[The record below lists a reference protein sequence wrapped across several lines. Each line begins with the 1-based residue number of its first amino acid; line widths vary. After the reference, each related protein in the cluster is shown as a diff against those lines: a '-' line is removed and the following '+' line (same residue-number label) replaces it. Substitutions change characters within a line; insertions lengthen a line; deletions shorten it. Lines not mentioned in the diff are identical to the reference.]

1 MNSLYSHE
9 LKKKLAY
16 KYGLSIKEVDIIV
29 KSVFELT
36 SKTISSGD
44 KFNYKFKNIH
54 VPNFGMFK
62 VKQGRLHNMKLKYGY
77 KNDTIGDNEEHK
89 DNNSETTRSVGDIG
103 GDLQQ
108 ED

>member
-29 KSVFELT
+29 RSVFELT
-36 SKTISSGD
+36 SHTISSGD

-62 VKQGRLHNMKLKYGY
+62 VKQGRLHNMELKYGY
-77 KNDTIGDNEEHK
+77 KDSKTGDNEEHK
-89 DNNSETTRSVGDIG
+89 DNVSESPGSVGDIG

>member
-1 MNSLYSHE
+1 MNSFYSHE

-16 KYGLSIKEVDIIV
+16 KYKISLKDVDAIV

-44 KFNYKFKNIH
+44 KFNYEFKNVH

-62 VKQGRLHNMKLKYGY
+62 VKQGRIEAMKQKYGY
-77 KNDTIGDNEEHK
+77 KDDNTRNQKGDK
-89 DNNSETTRSVGDIG
+89 DNSTESNGAIG
-103 GDLQQ
+103 VTGGEVQQ
-108 ED
+108 ES